1 MADREQTLGG
11 VVTNEPQVE
20 SDALPRSQAGSTDVE
35 NEPTAAREEVARAH
49 VREDPSIVTVTP
61 RDDQVRWGSVW
72 AGVVTALATFLL
84 VELVFFA
91 LGWLTFGEDL
101 PGSSNSVAWMTSVT
115 GALAFVVGGFVAG
128 MTAMW
133 RGLGTGLLHGV
144 LVWAL
149 GIVSIVLVSLLGG
162 GALFGAFSGVLGEIT
177 ALQNA
182 LGQGNADIPAA
193 AVSTARDMARWAV
206 LALVIFLAAS
216 SLGGMLGA
224 KTSPRRKQGG
234 TVDVRR

>member
-1 MADREQTLGG
+1 M
-11 VVTNEPQVE
+11 TNEPQVE
-20 SDALPRSQAGSTDVE
+20 SDAVARSQANSTDVQ
-35 NEPTAAREEVARAH
+35 NEPTEVRDEVVRAH
-49 VREDPSIVTVTP
+49 VREDPSIVTVAP

-84 VELVFFA
+84 VEIVFFA

-115 GALAFVVGGFVAG
+115 GALAFLVGGFVAG
-128 MTAMW
+128 MAAMW
-133 RGLGTGLLHGV
+133 RGLGTGVLHGF

-149 GIVSIVLVSLLGG
+149 GTVSIVLVSLLGG

-182 LGQGNADIPAA
+182 LGQGNAEIPAA
-193 AVSTARDMARWAV
+193 AVSTARDTAGWAV
-206 LALVIFLAAS
+206 LALAIFVAAS

-224 KTSPRRKQGG
+224 KAWPRRKQEG
-234 TVDVRR
+234 TIDVRR